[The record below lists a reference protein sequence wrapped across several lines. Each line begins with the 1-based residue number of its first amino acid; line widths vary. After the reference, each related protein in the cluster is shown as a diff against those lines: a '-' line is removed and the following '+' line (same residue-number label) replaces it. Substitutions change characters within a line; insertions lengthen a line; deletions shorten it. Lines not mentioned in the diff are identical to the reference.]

1 MKSLISVHPHFDGV
15 WPFAADRAHALWSK
29 ESEVIFFRRKKDDT
43 RPWGKCFDAA
53 ELRQVTRALIFDK
66 SFELPDLDLLPALKE
81 AGIVHDHARREEFT
95 RALETRGV
103 AVRAHRGE
111 GFWGQSVSEFA
122 LALTLSALRRIP
134 QTYMEMK
141 SKLDVWEYDP
151 KDKNGLPGMRGQQ
164 FGDDLRFTCGTL
176 GGKKVRVVGLGNI
189 GSRFAQWA
197 SQMGADVTGWDPV
210 AQDPSFHRSGTRRV
224 EHLDELFHDAEI
236 VVPMMPLV
244 PKTQGLVTAAMIR
257 SIPKGALVVL
267 VTRAGIVDMKTLR
280 ERVVNGEL
288 ALAADVFDIEPV
300 PLDDPLLKLPHV
312 VHTPHNAGRTRDANF
327 EYAES
332 LIAQFSSTP
341 KK

>member
-15 WPFAADRAHALWSK
+15 WPFAADRARELWSK
-29 ESEVIFFRRKKDDT
+29 QREVLFFRRKKDDT
-43 RPWGKCFDAA
+43 RPWGKCFDPA
-53 ELRQVTRALIFDK
+53 ELKQVGRALIFDK
-66 SFELPDLDLLPALKE
+66 SFEPSDLTLLPGLKE
-81 AGIVHDHARREEFT
+81 VGFNHDHSRREEFT
-95 RALETRGV
+95 KTFQERGV

-134 QTYMEMK
+134 QTHMEMK
-141 SKLDVWEYDP
+141 SNPAVWEYDP

-189 GSRFAQWA
+189 GSRYAQWA
-197 SQMGADVTGWDPV
+197 SQMGADVAGWDPV

-224 EHLDELFHDAEI
+224 EHLEELFHDAEI

-244 PKTQGLVTAAMIR
+244 PKTQGLVTAAMIK

-267 VTRAGIVDMKTLR
+267 VTRAGIVDMPTLR
-280 ERVVNGEL
+280 GRVLNGEL

-300 PLDDPLLKLPHV
+300 PFDDPLLKLPHV
-312 VHTPHNAGRTRDANF
+312 IHTPHNAGRTRDANF

-332 LIAQFSSTP
+332 LLAQFSEIP
-341 KK
+341 KD